1 MQSELANARSVR
13 KQGDTKV
20 LRRRDEAPALL
31 REWEIKYGDALAEN
45 SSTTNSLSDTGGV
58 FLGLTGF
65 RGRFGV
71 SSFARGESLLV
82 LSSYAMAHKGK
93 MISIHALQIQECW
106 L

>member
-1 MQSELANARSVR
+1 MLGPFGNKVMLGYR
-13 KQGDTKV
+13 GDETK
-20 LRRRDEAPALL
+20 LL
-31 REWEIKYGDALAEN
+31 PCLGSGRLSTGTLAEN

-71 SSFARGESLLV
+71 SSFAHGESLLV